1 MTAHREKIP
10 LINALIDNELDVASI
25 VSIEQHIMTC
35 PECAEIFDELKR
47 VREIVGRSELKYAA
61 PEPFRRRLRIA
72 LDQDAAARRPRA
84 AARARRVPLSWI
96 PSSALATFGVVACL
110 FASVQYVQRPLGEE
124 LVSDHLRSLLAD
136 HLMDVPTSDRH
147 VVKPWFDGKVPF
159 APTVIDFKADGF
171 PLVGGRLD
179 VVGSQRVAG
188 LVYRRRL
195 HVINVFVWSSSDLD
209 RLAQDRS
216 VSGYNLVHWMNGG
229 LNYWAV
235 SDLDLTEMRQF
246 RDLYVRSLKH

>member
-1 MTAHREKIP
+1 MSAHEDKIP
-10 LINALIDNELDVASI
+10 LINALIDNELDTSNVIA
-25 VSIEQHIMTC
+25 IEQHLKTC
-35 PECAEIFDELKR
+35 PDCARVFDELKR
-47 VREIVGRSELKYAA
+47 VREIVGAREVRYVA

-72 LDQDAAARRPRA
+72 LNQDAVARRRKP
-84 AARARRVPLSWI
+84 ARRFPWLTWA
-96 PSSALATFGVVACL
+96 PSGALATFGVAACL
-110 FASVQYVQRPLGEE
+110 FAGLNVAQAPLNDE
-124 LVSDHLRSLLAD
+124 LVSDHVRSLLAS

-159 APTVIDFKADGF
+159 APSVIDFKTDGF

-179 VVGSQRVAG
+179 LLRGQRVAA

-195 HVINVFVWSSSDLD
+195 HVINVFVWPLSGLD
-209 RLAQDRS
+209 PLARDRTEN
-216 VSGYNLVHWMNGG
+216 GYNLVHWTNGG

-235 SDLDLTEMRQF
+235 SDLDPTELRQF